1 MIKKVNRASIGLILL
16 MFFAT
21 GCISPETRE
30 KMRFSN
36 PFQPNVWTVAVVP
49 FKNDSG
55 SEHFSTITMTDEF
68 YTELASVQDNI
79 QVLSVNHVLAAQH
92 KLGISKIKDTDD
104 LAAIAEELGADALFV
119 GSVTRYQPYPP
130 PLIGIVVQIYE
141 QRRPG
146 ETVKPDSGEFDPG
159 ELTRRPQPF
168 ELTSGPIL
176 APVVQVND
184 VFDAADKDIVRQ
196 IENYAAQKM
205 EDSPLGAEKVKT
217 STGYMRFVSHQ
228 VIGRLLFD
236 YSVRTG
242 LVYEQDS
249 RWKRKTQEEEF

>member
-1 MIKKVNRASIGLILL
+1 MIKKVNRAGIGLILL
-16 MFFAT
+16 MFFVT

-30 KMRFSN
+30 KTRFSN
-36 PFQPNVWTVAVVP
+36 PFRPNVWTVAVVP

-104 LAAIAEELGADALFV
+104 LSAIADELGADALFV

-141 QRRPG
+141 QRRPDQI
-146 ETVKPDSGEFDPG
+146 ELPDSKEFDPG
-159 ELTRRPQPF
+159 DLSRQPTPF
-168 ELTSGPIL
+168 ELNAGPLL

-184 VFDAADKDIVRQ
+184 VFDAADKDIARLIKQ
-196 IENYAAQKM
+196 YSAQKM

-217 STGYMRFVSHQ
+217 SIEYMRFVSHQ
-228 VIGRLLFD
+228 VIGRLLYD
-236 YSVRTG
+236 YSIRTG
-242 LVYEQDS
+242 LVYE
-249 RWKRKTQEEEF
+249 